1 MINKNNR
8 MLTAGAVVFK
18 RLDNKKVQWFL
29 VKNSDED
36 SWEIPKT
43 AVRKGESSVRAAL
56 RMMGE
61 QAGMT
66 TRILEEAGRYSATA
80 AVNGKMM
87 PKQFIYYLLLY
98 KSSGEVLAFDNY
110 LWFDFGKAVKKLAS
124 KKEQDMLRKAKE
136 ELDKWI
142 KERQKKKS

>member
-1 MINKNNR
+1 MINKNSR

-18 RLDNKKVQWFL
+18 RLDNKKVQWFV
-29 VKNSDED
+29 VKNSEEE

-43 AVRKGESSVRAAL
+43 VVRKGESSVRAAL

-66 TRILEEAGRYSATA
+66 TRILEEAGRYSTSI
-80 AVNGKMM
+80 AVNGKMT
-87 PKQFIYYLLLY
+87 PKQFIYYLMLF
-98 KSSGEVLAFDNY
+98 KSSGEVLAFDEFNW
-110 LWFDFGKAVKKLAS
+110 LDFGKAIKKLDS
-124 KKEQDMLRKAKE
+124 KKEKDMLRGAKE

-142 KERQKKKS
+142 KERQKKRS